1 MTIFYSMQKDIV
13 QVKFKIVIPTNK
25 WLAKFNKQ
33 FPELSF
39 DILSKYLLDNDTG
52 STLLKIE
59 GASLKQFLEELKN
72 EPNESSYQIL
82 YSDLDFLILN
92 VKTKDP
98 WILKAL
104 IKTDLLLIYP
114 IKVKNC
120 KLNINAITPREK
132 ADIFLSNLEKK
143 RIKFKIKSIG
153 KYHREDLLT
162 NRQKE
167 VLKTAYKAGFYKI
180 PRKISLSVLSK
191 QFSISPSALSE
202 LLRRIHGRLAAFYIS
217 Q

>member
-1 MTIFYSMQKDIV
+1 MPKDIV
-13 QVKFKIVIPTNK
+13 QIKFKIEIPTNK
-25 WLAKFNKQ
+25 WLAKFNKK

-39 DILSKYLLDNDTG
+39 NILSKYVLDNDTG

-59 GASLKQFLEELKN
+59 GNSVKQFIEEIENDLNK
-72 EPNESSYQIL
+72 STYQIL
-82 YSDLDFLILN
+82 YNEGDFLILN

-114 IKVKNC
+114 IKVKYG
-120 KLNINAITPREK
+120 KLNINAITMREK
-132 ADIFLSNLEKK
+132 ADVFLDDLEKK

-153 KYHREDLLT
+153 RYHRKDLLT
-162 NRQKE
+162 KRQKE
-167 VLKTAYKAGFYKI
+167 VLKTAYKAGYYKI
-180 PRKISLSVLSK
+180 PRRISLSDLSK
-191 QFSISPSALSE
+191 QFIISPSALSE
-202 LLRRIHGRLAAFYIS
+202 LLRRIHGRLAAFYMN